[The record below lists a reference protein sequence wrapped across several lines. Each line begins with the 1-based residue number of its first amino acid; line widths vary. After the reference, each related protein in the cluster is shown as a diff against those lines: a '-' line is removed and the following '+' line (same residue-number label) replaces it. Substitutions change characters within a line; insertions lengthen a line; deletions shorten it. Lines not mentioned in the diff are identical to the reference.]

1 MFALSLEAIYTIYRR
16 FFMAWI
22 YMYDVRGIQD
32 YVFRT
37 NKMKEIIGASLLVED
52 LIKKIFT

>member
-1 MFALSLEAIYTIYRR
+1 
-16 FFMAWI
+16 MAWL

-52 LIKKIFT
+52 LVSLKNGNRSFCL

>member
-1 MFALSLEAIYTIYRR
+1 
-16 FFMAWI
+16 MAWL

-52 LIKKIFT
+52 LIKKIFIN

>member
-1 MFALSLEAIYTIYRR
+1 
-16 FFMAWI
+16 MAWL

-52 LIKKIFT
+52 LIKKIFIKQLNEENERRINNNEK

>member
-1 MFALSLEAIYTIYRR
+1 
-16 FFMAWI
+16 MAWL

-37 NKMKEIIGASLLVED
+37 NKMKEIIGASLLIED
-52 LIKKIFT
+52 LIKKIFIKQLNEENERRINITYHI